1 MDPLSSF
8 ALAVKAIAEMVTEI
22 VKGQPPE
29 VKEKIWNWYLEDQAR
44 WRKFF
49 HLDG

>member
-1 MDPLSSF
+1 MDPTAF

-29 VKEKIWNWYLEDQAR
+29 AKAQMWAWWIEDQAR
-44 WRKFF
+44 WRKWF
-49 HLDG
+49 HLE